1 MTTLFHAVYAVAT
14 VVAAVSI
21 GAILPFLRPGI
32 DPMVAG
38 LAGAVILLAGGL
50 VHEIIARREQERAT
64 AGRLDSLQ
72 QTVEALA
79 GALARQ
85 NAILDEARNSGG
97 GPGSY
102 ETVVQEVKLLQSLVG
117 RLTEK
122 RRQTEAPRPPGSFTR
137 KPVDS
142 GVPFLAPQAPQ
153 AFVLQPAGQ
162 ALEDEASLH
171 AAFAS
176 AATFTA
182 DVATPDVAAP
192 MAAPMDDASVLE
204 VVRDALRAD
213 RIDIYLQPI
222 VSLPQRK
229 HRFYEVF
236 SRVRGSDG
244 ALVMPDRYL
253 DIAEREGLIATID
266 NLLLVRCVQL
276 IRETERRQHAIG
288 FVSNISAATLSD
300 ADFMKHF
307 LQLMAQNQALVPKL
321 VFELSQEQLRAGGA
335 VTMGILSQLARIG
348 FRFSMDQVTDLD
360 IDVDSLLRHDFRYL
374 KLDRGLVLD
383 PAMAPRIA
391 DLRRRIGGE
400 PIDIIVEKIET
411 EDQLAPIVQTG
422 FDFGQGYLFGEP
434 RPSRKPA

>member
-1 MTTLFHAVYAVAT
+1 MTTLFHTVYVVAT

-21 GAILPFLRPGI
+21 GAILPFLRPEMDTDVGW
-32 DPMVAG
+32 
-38 LAGAVILLAGGL
+38 LAGAVVLLAGGL
-50 VHEIIARREQERAT
+50 VHQIITRREQERA
-64 AGRLDSLQ
+64 AARRLDTMQ

-85 NAILDEARNSGG
+85 NAILDEARNAGG
-97 GPGSY
+97 GSTNY

-153 AFVLQPAGQ
+153 AFPSQQ
-162 ALEDEASLH
+162 AYQAPQTFEEEAPLH
-171 AAFAS
+171 AALAS
-176 AATFTA
+176 VATFPPA
-182 DVATPDVAAP
+182 FTPDV
-192 MAAPMDDASVLE
+192 AAPMDDASVLE

-253 DIAEREGLIATID
+253 DIAEREGLIAIID

-411 EDQLAPIVQTG
+411 EDQLDHIVETG